1 MKIDILTLAFSCFDQ
16 TYEKVST
23 SRNIYAVFTPPK
35 AGTPPSE
42 TDKSISFT
50 ERCSD
55 KGFLMSYPQPGTL
68 GDLNGTRKC
77 YDYCFSLSYNAA
89 VCLKHSCKCLI
100 FNPTVKP
107 IVPDKTLGQSYKK
120 HCAGDETHGFYCKCL
135 PYGST

>member
-55 KGFLMSYPQPGTL
+55 KGFLTSYPQPGTL

-77 YDYCFSLSYNAA
+77 YDYCYSQSYKAA
-89 VCLKHSCKCLI
+89 VCQK
-100 FNPTVKP
+100 
-107 IVPDKTLGQSYKK
+107 Q
-120 HCAGDETHGFYCKCL
+120 YCKCL
-135 PYGST
+135 AYDPTFMPTVSEEDLWIK